1 LGVSR
6 KEASH
11 LAIAAYIRKID
22 GREGIEAEA
31 TSMEDGELVKRE
43 TRDDEEDVGRA
54 GTSGKK
60 AHALHSLFAIKG
72 INMRLIHPFRL
83 NTHTTLIS

>member
-43 TRDDEEDVGRA
+43 TRDDEEDGRA
-54 GTSGKK
+54 GPGRAGRKRTRYIGFLQSK
-60 AHALHSLFAIKG
+60 ASI
-72 INMRLIHPFRL
+72 
-83 NTHTTLIS
+83 